1 MTVSSS
7 WTALNSAELVTWSS
21 SSSRMPGGR
30 VWSGLGI
37 WWWTAIPAK
46 QATTQQ
52 PLTNSSKDTINKLQ
66 VRLSNLSQDLNAFL
80 VA

>member
-7 WTALNSAELVTWSS
+7 WTALNGAELVTWSS
-21 SSSRMPGGR
+21 SSCRMPVGR

-37 WWWTAIPAK
+37 WWTAIPAK

-52 PLTNSSKDTINKLQ
+52 PLTNSSKDIINKVQ
-66 VRLSNLSQDLNAFL
+66 VKLSNLSQDLNPIL